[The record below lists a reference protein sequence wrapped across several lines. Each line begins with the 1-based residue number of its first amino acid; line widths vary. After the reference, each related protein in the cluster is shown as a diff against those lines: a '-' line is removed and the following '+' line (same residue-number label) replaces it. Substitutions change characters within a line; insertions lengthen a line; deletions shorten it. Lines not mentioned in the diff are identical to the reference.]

1 MNVLRRQLI
10 VWRKNTETNSK
21 KIFKSMTTDNGHE
34 FLNYDKIEI
43 SKFNEMERRTVV
55 YYADPYSSWQKRNE

>member
-10 VWRKNTETNSK
+10 VWKKNMETNF

-34 FLNYDKIEI
+34 FLNYDKIET
-43 SKFNEMERRTVV
+43 SKFNEEYKKTIV
-55 YYADPYSSWQKRNE
+55 YYTDSYSS